1 MQFRAGA
8 MQRGGA
14 ALAADQAARDKNP
27 LMALTA
33 LGIVYGDLGTS
44 PLYTM
49 QTVIDDAGGHV
60 DSRLALGILSL
71 IFWTLII
78 TISLKYC
85 GLVMRADNHGE
96 GGILALMSLIG
107 RNSSQRGRFLVYCG
121 LLGAA
126 LIYGDGIITPAISV
140 LSALSG
146 VDVATSTLDP
156 YVMPLAVA
164 VLVGLF
170 AVQRFGTARIG
181 RFFGTVMLAWFV
193 MIAGLGVAGIC
204 RHPAVLV
211 ALNPEFAV
219 KLLIHKG
226 WASFVVLGGV
236 FLASTGG
243 EALYADMGHIGRIPI
258 RISWFFIVLPAC
270 VLNYAGETALL
281 FGPMKP
287 GDNPFFL
294 LVPHWALYPVVVI
307 SVLATIIA
315 SQAIITGTY
324 SLTRQ
329 AMQLG
334 WFPGLNIRQTSDSEY
349 GQIYVAFVNW
359 IMMALTVLLTITF
372 RSSDRLA
379 GAYGTAV
386 STTMLLT
393 TMLLYTAMR
402 ERWNWS
408 NFKAIPLA
416 GLFLLVDLAFFAANL
431 LKIEAGGW
439 IPLTFGALIFTCMVT
454 WRRGVT
460 LLKTELGK
468 LSETPERFLRDLDA
482 GKVPRV
488 KGTGVFLTRADGAVP
503 PIMAR
508 HVAQFGVL
516 PEIAVTLTIIFEEM
530 PRVNAKERVN
540 VEKIAEGVWH
550 LTVRFGFVEVPS
562 LPLALREAHLQGCP
576 VDVEHAL
583 YFGARDEVV
592 RGKGSKGLS
601 FWQHLLFGFMYRNAV
616 HTVDRF
622 SLPPAQVV
630 EIGRQVEV

>member
-1 MQFRAGA
+1 MAEQVTSK
-8 MQRGGA
+8 A
-14 ALAADQAARDKNP
+14 AKPVL
-27 LMALTA
+27 ALTA

-49 QTVIDDAGGHV
+49 QTVIEDAGGHV
-60 DSRLALGILSL
+60 DPTLALGILSL

-85 GLVMRADNHGE
+85 VLVMRADNHGE

-107 RNSSQRGRFLVYCG
+107 RNSSESGRFLVYCG
-121 LLGAA
+121 LFGAA

-146 VDVATSTLDP
+146 IDVATSALDS
-156 YVMPLAVA
+156 YVMPLAV
-164 VLVGLF
+164 VILVALF
-170 AVQRFGTARIG
+170 AAQRFGTAKIG
-181 RFFGTVMLAWFV
+181 RFFGPVMLIWFAL
-193 MIAGLGVAGIC
+193 IAALGVAGIC
-204 RHPAVLV
+204 RHPAVLM
-211 ALNPEFAV
+211 AINPAFGV
-219 KLLIHKG
+219 SLLVHKG

-236 FLASTGG
+236 FLATTGG
-243 EALYADMGHIGRIPI
+243 EALYADMGHIGRTPI
-258 RISWFFIVLPAC
+258 RVSWFLIVLPAC

-287 GDNPFFL
+287 GANPFFL
-294 LVPHWALYPVVVI
+294 LVPQWALYPVVAV
-307 SVLATIIA
+307 SVVATIIA

-359 IMMALTVLLTITF
+359 IMMALTVLLTVTF

-393 TMLLYTAMR
+393 TLLLYTAMR
-402 ERWNWS
+402 ERWNWP
-408 NFKAIPLA
+408 NIRAIPVA
-416 GLFLLVDLAFFAANL
+416 GLFLLVDLSFFAANL
-431 LKIEAGGW
+431 LKITAGGW
-439 IPLTFGALIFTCMVT
+439 IPLTFGAAIFICMLT

-460 LLKTELGK
+460 LLKAELAK
-468 LSETPERFLRDLDA
+468 LTETPEKFLRELDE
-482 GKVPRV
+482 GKIPRV
-488 KGTGVFLTRADGAVP
+488 KGTAVFLTRADGAVP
-503 PIMAR
+503 PVMAR
-508 HVAQFGVL
+508 HVSQFGVL
-516 PEIAVTLTIIFEEM
+516 PETAVSLTIIFEEV
-530 PRVNAKERVN
+530 PRVNAADRVN
-540 VEKIAEGVWH
+540 VEKIAAGVWH
-550 LTVRFGFVEVPS
+550 LTIRFGFVEVPS

-576 VDVEHAL
+576 ADVAHAL
-583 YFGARDEVV
+583 YFGGRDEVV
-592 RGKGSKGLS
+592 RGKGRKGLPA
-601 FWQHLLFGFMYRNAV
+601 WQHLLFGFMYRNAV

-630 EIGRQVEV
+630 EVGRQVEV